1 LGFSEGGPY
10 GANNPRI
17 KGSRGLDLYTA
28 ALIEL
33 DPERLKTLIDDAE
46 RAIAVRSVSLDPV
59 RDAKEAQ
66 RLADAAHNLSV
77 LRREAR

>member
-1 LGFSEGGPY
+1 MAQTIPQSGG
-10 GANNPRI
+10 AAW
-17 KGSRGLDLYTA
+17 LDIYTA

-33 DPERLKTLIDDAE
+33 DPDKLKTLIDDAE

-59 RDAKEAQ
+59 QDAEEAQ
-66 RLADAAHNLSV
+66 RMSDATHNLSV